1 MVDVRPGKLDSLF
14 PIHQILCLYVGG
26 RLFFIIHYTVIC
38 LQTFKYSIIK
48 KACKKRIMK
57 VEAVVLKPMRAG
69 DGKQGIKFAWPNV
82 GLHLNGFQPYKEILM
97 YQVSKQAD
105 RFHC

>member
-1 MVDVRPGKLDSLF
+1 
-14 PIHQILCLYVGG
+14 
-26 RLFFIIHYTVIC
+26 
-38 LQTFKYSIIK
+38 
-48 KACKKRIMK
+48 MK